1 MISIKKHLGEIV
13 DVLNKINRSIINN
26 FATPA
31 YNETPAGAING
42 ANDTFTLAN
51 TPATNSLQV
60 FLNGV
65 YQTPAGEDYTLVGLT
80 ITFVNAP
87 LTGSILRAFYYH

>member
-1 MISIKKHLGEIV
+1 MLEKFDMSAV
-13 DVLNKINRSIINN
+13 VAALNKIKDAINNN

-31 YNETPAGAING
+31 YNETPAGSIDGSNK
-42 ANDTFTLAN
+42 DFVIDN

-60 FLNGV
+60 FLNGA
-65 YQTPAGEDYTLVGLT
+65 YQTPGGEDYTLSNLT

-87 LTGSILRAFYYH
+87 PTGSILRVFYYH

>member
-1 MISIKKHLGEIV
+1 MFDIKAV
-13 DVLNKINRSIINN
+13 VAALNKIRDAIDNN

-31 YNETPAGAING
+31 YNEMPTGTING
-42 ANDTFTLAN
+42 TNDVFTLAN

-60 FLNGV
+60 FLNGA
-65 YQTPAGEDYTLVGLT
+65 YQTPGGEDYTLSGST

>member
-1 MISIKKHLGEIV
+1 MQLFSELI
-13 DVLNKINRSIINN
+13 DVLNKINRSIKNN

-31 YNETPAGAING
+31 YNETPTGTIDG
-42 ANDTFTLAN
+42 ANAVFTLAN

-60 FLNGV
+60 FLNGAF
-65 YQTPAGEDYTLVGLT
+65 QTAGGEDYTLSGAT

-87 LTGSILRAFYYH
+87 LSNSILRVFYYH